1 MGRTLAAATAVLMI
15 STAVSPALAA
25 ERCAKPDDVTAMQA
39 SAVQQQL
46 MVAALSCDA
55 LAQYNSF
62 VTAYQ
67 PELYAAD
74 RHLMKY
80 FKRMKARGGE
90 ADYHAFKTRM
100 ANMSS
105 TLSIS
110 NLALFCQNARAAF
123 DLALG
128 PTKSTLAAFVATQ
141 PIVESSDFARCE
153 IRVAG
158 GIVPGA
164 PTGVPIPLDKPGR
177 EPGPGTIPGAV
188 GAVGTVVTAPVRA
201 VGAVVKGIFSNL
213 PGAKPASGGT
223 Q

>member
-1 MGRTLAAATAVLMI
+1 MRRALAATLAALMVT
-15 STAVSPALAA
+15 SSVTGAFAA

-46 MVAALSCDA
+46 MVSALSCDSIQ
-55 LAQYNSF
+55 LYNSF
-62 VTAYQ
+62 VTSYQ

-74 RHLMKY
+74 RALLKF

-105 TLSIS
+105 QLSIRDI
-110 NLALFCQNARAAF
+110 ATFCATTKAAF
-123 DLALG
+123 ALALG

-141 PIVESSDFARCE
+141 PIVESSDYATCD

-158 GIVPGA
+158 GMLPGA
-164 PTGVPIPLDKPGR
+164 PRMVPVPIAKPGR
-177 EPGPGTIPGAV
+177 EATGILPAV
-188 GAVGTVVTAPVRA
+188 GAVVTAPVRA

-213 PGAKPASGGT
+213 PGSKPAEGT

>member
-1 MGRTLAAATAVLMI
+1 MRRTLAASMAALMI
-15 STAVSPALAA
+15 STAISPALGA
-25 ERCAKPDDVTAMQA
+25 ERCAKPDDITAMQA

-67 PELYAAD
+67 PELFAAD
-74 RHLMKY
+74 RHLLKY
-80 FKRMKARGGE
+80 FKRIKARGGE

-105 TLSIS
+105 TLSLS
-110 NLALFCQNARAAF
+110 NLGLFCQNAKAAF
-123 DLALG
+123 ELALG
-128 PTKSTLAAFVATQ
+128 PTKGSLAAFVATQ

-158 GIVPGA
+158 GMVPGA
-164 PTGVPIPLDKPGR
+164 PTSVPIPLDKPGR
-177 EPGPGTIPGAV
+177 EAGPGTLPAAI
-188 GAVGTVVTAPVRA
+188 GTVVTAPVQA
-201 VGAVVKGIFSNL
+201 VGTVVKGIFSNL
-213 PGAKPASGGT
+213 PGAKPADGT

>member
-1 MGRTLAAATAVLMI
+1 MRKAIAAAMAVLM
-15 STAVSPALAA
+15 SSSAFVGTTAGASAA
-25 ERCAKPDDVTAMQA
+25 DRCAKAEDITAMQA

-55 LAQYNSF
+55 LKDYNAF

-74 RHLMKY
+74 RALLKF

-90 ADYHAFKTRM
+90 ADYHAFKTQM

-105 TLSIS
+105 NLSIRDI
-110 NLALFCQNARAAF
+110 NTFCNNSRAAF
-123 DLALG
+123 ALALG
-128 PTKSTLAAFVATQ
+128 PTRSTLAAFVATQ
-141 PIVESSDFARCE
+141 PIMESSNVATCE

-164 PTGVPIPLDKPGR
+164 PKVVPVPLMKPGTQTGLLPAIGGVVTGTVEGVTGV
-177 EPGPGTIPGAV
+177 V
-188 GAVGTVVTAPVRA
+188 G
-201 VGAVVKGIFSNL
+201 GIFSTL
-213 PGAKPASGGT
+213 GGKAGGT

>member
-1 MGRTLAAATAVLMI
+1 MRKVLAASVAALMVT
-15 STAVSPALAA
+15 SSVTGAFAA

-46 MVAALSCDA
+46 MVAALSCDSIQA
-55 LAQYNSF
+55 YNAF

-74 RHLMKY
+74 RALLKF

-90 ADYHAFKTRM
+90 TEYHAFKTRM

-105 TLSIS
+105 NLSIH
-110 NLALFCQNARAAF
+110 NLGMFCENAKAAF
-123 DLALG
+123 ALALG
-128 PTKSTLAAFVATQ
+128 PTRSTLAAFVATQ
-141 PIVESSDFARCE
+141 PIVESSDYATCE

-164 PTGVPIPLDKPGR
+164 PRMVPVPIAKPGR
-177 EPGPGTIPGAV
+177 EMAGIVPAV
-188 GAVGTVVTAPVRA
+188 GAVVTAPVRA

-213 PGAKPASGGT
+213 PGNKPAEGT

>member
-1 MGRTLAAATAVLMI
+1 MRKTMAAVTAVLMI

-25 ERCAKPDDVTAMQA
+25 ERCAKTDDITAMQA

-55 LAQYNSF
+55 LAQYNAF

-74 RHLMKY
+74 RHLLKY
-80 FKRMKARGGE
+80 FKRTKARGGE

-110 NLALFCQNARAAF
+110 NLALFCANSKAAF
-123 DLALG
+123 ELAMG

-141 PIVESSDFARCE
+141 PIIESSDFARCE
-153 IRVAG
+153 ISIAG

-164 PTGVPIPLDKPGR
+164 PSSVPIPLDKPGR
-177 EPGPGTIPGAV
+177 ESGPGTLPGAI
-188 GAVGTVVTAPVRA
+188 GTVVTAPVEA
-201 VGAVVKGIFSNL
+201 VGSVVKGIFSNL
-213 PGAKPASGGT
+213 PGSKPAGGT

>member
-1 MGRTLAAATAVLMI
+1 M
-15 STAVSPALAA
+15 SPALGA
-25 ERCAKPDDVTAMQA
+25 ERCAKPDDITAMQA

-67 PELYAAD
+67 PELFAAD
-74 RHLMKY
+74 RHLLKY
-80 FKRMKARGGE
+80 FKRIKARGGE

-105 TLSIS
+105 TLSLS
-110 NLALFCQNARAAF
+110 NLGLFCQNAKAAF
-123 DLALG
+123 ELALG
-128 PTKSTLAAFVATQ
+128 PTKGSLAAFVATQ

-158 GIVPGA
+158 GMVPGA
-164 PTGVPIPLDKPGR
+164 PTSVPIPLDKPGR
-177 EPGPGTIPGAV
+177 EAGPGTLPAAI
-188 GAVGTVVTAPVRA
+188 GTVVTAPVQA
-201 VGAVVKGIFSNL
+201 VGTVVKGIFSNL
-213 PGAKPASGGT
+213 PGAKPADGT